1 MKLLLIAINAKYIHS
16 NLAVYCLKACAGP
29 HRQEVEI
36 AEYTINHQRDEILA
50 DIYRRKPDVAAFSCY
65 IWNRAYVAGLIRDLH
80 QIRPE
85 LPIWVGGPEVSY
97 DAEQFLEEFPQ
108 VAGVMAGEGER
119 SFAALAEYYGR
130 ELFTVQVDYSGRES
144 CQVQA
149 DYAGK
154 ESCPAQVD
162 YSGRESSTAQVDYA
176 GREFSSALAGCAG
189 REPFPTKAGILP
201 DGLGAIP
208 GILWRDGQG
217 NIHRNAPAEPVPLDE
232 IPFFYA
238 EPVPGVTAREP
249 GEKDPVEEREKLAD
263 FAHRIIYYESS
274 RGCPFSCS
282 YCLSSID
289 KRVRFRSLEL
299 VLPELQFFLDQKV
312 PQVKFVDRTF
322 NCSHRHAKAI
332 WRYLAEH
339 DNGVT
344 NFHFE
349 IGADLLDEEE
359 LEILSG
365 MRPGLV
371 QLEIGVQSV
380 NPDTLREI
388 RRVTDLE
395 RLRKNTARIRA
406 GKNIHQHLDLI
417 AGLPWED
424 YESFVHSFNEVYAMS
439 PQQLQLGFLKVLKG
453 SRMQEMAGEYGIAW
467 RQEPP
472 YEVLFSRWISYEE
485 LQRLK
490 AVEEMVEV
498 YYNSGQFAHTIRQ
511 LEQAFLHPFAMYEAL
526 AAWYDRHGLNGKNHS
541 RMARFQILRDFA
553 RQSVPEEGAFLD
565 ELLLL
570 DLYLREN
577 SKQRPAWAGELSGV
591 KDQLRSFYQQEAREP
606 RLLSEYEGYN
616 SRQIMNMTHAELFHY
631 DVLHTGKELPC
642 LAVFD
647 YRQRDPLTGNCRV
660 MIVGCGET
668 WMP

>member
-16 NLAVYCLKACAGP
+16 NLAVYCLKACAGA
-29 HRQEVEI
+29 HRPEVEI

-50 DIYRRKPDVAAFSCY
+50 DIYRRRPDVAAFSCY
-65 IWNRAYVAGLIRDLH
+65 IWNRTYVTGLIRDLH

-85 LPIWVGGPEVSY
+85 LAIWVGGPEVSY
-97 DAEQFLEEFPQ
+97 DAEQFLEEFPE
-108 VAGVMAGEGER
+108 VAGVMAGEGEK
-119 SFAALAEYYGR
+119 SFAALA
-130 ELFTVQVDYSGRES
+130 DH
-144 CQVQA
+144 
-149 DYAGK
+149 YAGV
-154 ESCPAQVD
+154 SSPAG
-162 YSGRESSTAQVDYA
+162 SGM
-176 GREFSSALAGCAG
+176 
-189 REPFPTKAGILP
+189 LP

-208 GILWRDGQG
+208 GIVWRDGQG
-217 NIHRNAPAEPVPLDE
+217 NIHRNAPAEPIPLDE

-238 EPVPGVTAREP
+238 EQASGMDDVRP
-249 GEKDPVEEREKLAD
+249 GEKNHAAGGEKLAD

-339 DNGVT
+339 DNGIT

-359 LEILSG
+359 LEILGS

-388 RRVTDLE
+388 RRTADLE
-395 RLRKNTARIRA
+395 RLRRNTARIRA
-406 GKNIHQHLDLI
+406 GRNIHQHLDLI

-424 YESFVHSFNEVYAMS
+424 YESFVHSFNEVYAME
-439 PQQLQLGFLKVLKG
+439 PNQLQLGFLKVLKG

-511 LEQAFLHPFAMYEAL
+511 LEQAFPHPYAMYEAL
-526 AAWYDRHGLNGKNHS
+526 AAWYDRNGLNGKNHS
-541 RMARFQILRDFA
+541 RMARLEILRGFA
-553 RQSVPEEGAFLD
+553 RQSVPEEGELLD

-577 SKQRPAWAGELSGV
+577 SKQRPAWAGEISGV
-591 KDQLRSFYQQEAREP
+591 KDRLRGFYQQEAREP
-606 RLLSEYEGYN
+606 RLLSGYEGYS

-631 DVLHTGKELPC
+631 DVLHIGKELPC
-642 LAVFD
+642 LVVFD
-647 YRQRDPLTGNCRV
+647 YRQRDPLTGNCGV
-660 MIVGCGET
+660 VIAGSGET
-668 WMP
+668 WLS